1 MADVLSVIQD
11 ILSKD
16 KQQKK
21 EHAKMM
27 REVQKKLKEKEVSED
42 DGPGDGDKYQK
53 FVQTMLKKF
62 GVKSPSEL
70 APDKKKAFYDALDAG
85 WEADDEKPEPDD
97 KKEESLGDR
106 VKSRMKAEDEEED
119 DEPKKPFDVDSDSEE
134 EDEDEAPVGDQDNPD
149 TEPEDEEEPAE
160 EPPEEQIDKIADLVL
175 QKIRDK
181 ADEEEDEE
189 DEPDSTEAES
199 GKKEKIEINPK
210 VEALHKNPHRRS
222 VWEEA
227 LRQVRINEAEGIQA
241 QRNVT
246 KVPEPIP
253 VIIKSVGKQLRDYAL
268 KSGGI
273 DRDDFL
279 KISKTML
286 QGKMPNASVINKMD
300 TDPKEFVFDLMA
312 KTFGWKYTEQYGKF
326 TFFRRRDYVES
337 FQGGHKL
344 EEHCGEC
351 GLGLQEGPIQT
362 KLAKSKKGKITVK
375 DHDSLEDAKKHLAD
389 MKTKGWNGIIS
400 QDGKP
405 IKEED
410 EVEEGVTGPTRMD
423 VQKAFDKEKGLLRA
437 RINATEKAL
446 KISDMKVDAKGT
458 VQSFKEEVEINEI
471 SMEAGKVYHQDSK
484 EGKMYFKAVEQ
495 QKNKRWKGLVLDIG
509 QKKPKNGSADESLR
523 FWKATPDKDI
533 PAALK
538 EDHDKT
544 ECPKCKGEGCEHCDG
559 KGYHISEETLAE
571 ISLDWLERELK
582 KVQHVWAKIGPNGK
596 HLMDKRAKM
605 KWFDMMDTKQS
616 RSDYTDF
623 EMKDAMDDYGI
634 ISDLKAYEKDGSVKA
649 SVAKNYRGYLGVPW
663 KEETNLDKL
672 DRWGIDTQKEGYM
685 ILPAID
691 RERYTPMRGL
701 EGPFMT
707 RSGKVVYYDAKAGA
721 YYDRDSDIY
730 LSYGEYEALDQE
742 TPAQKAAMKL
752 GPLGDPKSKEFKKM
766 MRDKAKAEK
775 KAKKDSLKN
784 QYESIG
790 MTFARK
796 HYQKD
801 KDSL

>member
-85 WEADDEKPEPDD
+85 WEADDEKPEPED

-106 VKSRMKAEDEEED
+106 VKSRMEDE
-119 DEPKKPFDVDSDSEE
+119 KSEE

-181 ADEEEDEE
+181 ADEEEAEE

-410 EVEEGVTGPTRMD
+410 EIDEGY
-423 VQKAFDKEKGLLRA
+423 
-437 RINATEKAL
+437 EKAVL
-446 KISDMKVDAKGT
+446 LSLEDEGIEGHFDT
-458 VQSFKEEVEINEI
+458 
-471 SMEAGKVYHQDSK
+471 GKVVVAKRDVKRAK
-484 EGKMYFKAVEQ
+484 E
-495 QKNKRWKGLVLDIG
+495 VLDNDSDIRRT
-509 QKKPKNGSADESLR
+509 PKIVGEA
-523 FWKATPDKDI
+523 KDI
-533 PAALK
+533 PPDDPEQETASGMSKKDADKLRK
-538 EDHDKT
+538 KNEDHDKT
-544 ECPKCKGEGCEHCDG
+544 ECPKCKGEGCEHCDS
-559 KGYHISEETLAE
+559 KGYHISEESLAE

-649 SVAKNYRGYLGVPW
+649 SVAKDYRGYLGVPW

>member
-85 WEADDEKPEPDD
+85 WEADDEKPEPED
-97 KKEESLGDR
+97 KEKDESLGDR
-106 VKSRMKAEDEEED
+106 VKARMEDEKDVGMTDIKD
-119 DEPKKPFDVDSDSEE
+119 DESEE

-181 ADEEEDEE
+181 ADEEEAEE

-410 EVEEGVTGPTRMD
+410 EIDEGY
-423 VQKAFDKEKGLLRA
+423 
-437 RINATEKAL
+437 EKAVL
-446 KISDMKVDAKGT
+446 LSLEDEGIEGHFDT
-458 VQSFKEEVEINEI
+458 
-471 SMEAGKVYHQDSK
+471 GKVVVAKRDVKRAK
-484 EGKMYFKAVEQ
+484 E
-495 QKNKRWKGLVLDIG
+495 VLDNDSDIRRT
-509 QKKPKNGSADESLR
+509 PKIVGEA
-523 FWKATPDKDI
+523 KDI
-533 PAALK
+533 PPDDPEQETASGMSKKDADKLRK
-538 EDHDKT
+538 KNEDHDKT
-544 ECPKCKGEGCEHCDG
+544 ECPKCKGEGCEHCDS
-559 KGYHISEETLAE
+559 KGYHISEESLAE

-649 SVAKNYRGYLGVPW
+649 SVAKDYRGYLGVPW

-790 MTFARK
+790 MSFARK
-796 HYQKD
+796 HYRKD